1 MDAARLA
8 WDTPASRSSYLPS
21 PYLLP
26 PLAAPSGLCLPLPF
40 AVVLLCCWF
49 CFVLLLL
56 CLPGL
61 GSCVLSPPSLPPFPS
76 FVLPAFCVLPFPF
89 SAFVVLL
96 WFLFCFVVAGCPCS
110 VPPSLSLLVRVC
122 VWKRF
127 DFDLLPCRF
136 PRYKIFLQF
145 LVRRDSCVLTTGIKE
160 HVVKSVRSYHP
171 RIDATEIFHFLPWR
185 CMKRHEKVHSW
196 HFAIVCRALLCVKPS
211 RYHAGKNHL
220 RAVFRHHLEVRRG
233 AGYRLSMQEPAQRR
247 SLHVTLISSETPGDV
262 PALNVFRTVDNVLI
276 SGSCRWRY
284 IIFCQS
290 AASGWFLRNP
300 QGDDNIITSN
310 FQFKFNMQ
318 SVTF

>member
-110 VPPSLSLLVRVC
+110 IPPSLSLLVRVC
-122 VWKRF
+122 VCENVLTLTFFLADFPDTRFFCNFLSDETAVFWPLESKNMSSNRF
-127 DFDLLPCRF
+127 DLTIHGLMLQRSFISCR
-136 PRYKIFLQF
+136 
-145 LVRRDSCVLTTGIKE
+145 
-160 HVVKSVRSYHP
+160 
-171 RIDATEIFHFLPWR
+171 DAVWKG
-185 CMKRHEKVHSW
+185 MKRYIRDILPL
-196 HFAIVCRALLCVKPS
+196 FAGLSYVWNPLGIMRA
-211 RYHAGKNHL
+211 R
-220 RAVFRHHLEVRRG
+220 
-233 AGYRLSMQEPAQRR
+233 
-247 SLHVTLISSETPGDV
+247 
-262 PALNVFRTVDNVLI
+262 
-276 SGSCRWRY
+276 
-284 IIFCQS
+284 II
-290 AASGWFLRNP
+290 
-300 QGDDNIITSN
+300 
-310 FQFKFNMQ
+310 
-318 SVTF
+318 